1 MSFDNLIR
9 NILNLDEGRHYEPY
23 LDTAGNW
30 TIGVGHFIGK
40 DLQDLK
46 LSWNVVEAML
56 QDSIETA
63 LESCDR
69 VLGEDF
75 HEACEPRQLAILSMM
90 FNLGET
96 KFRKF
101 TRMIAAIKAK
111 DWGKAAAEALD
122 SKWAKDVDPRQ
133 RHGAGRDDRLAFM
146 LKTGELHDYYKLPR

>member
-1 MSFDNLIR
+1 MSFTDLAR

-23 LDTAGNW
+23 LDTKGNW
-30 TIGVGHFIGK
+30 TIGVGHLIGK

-56 QDSIETA
+56 QDSIEIA

-69 VLGEDF
+69 VLGEHF
-75 HEACEPRQLAILSMM
+75 HNASEARQLALLSMM

-96 KFRKF
+96 KFLKF
-101 TRMIAAIKAK
+101 TKMIAAIKAS
-111 DWGKAAAEALD
+111 DWTKAAFEALD
-122 SKWAKDVDPRQ
+122 SKWAKDVDPKQ
-133 RHGAGRDDRLAFM
+133 RYGAGRDDRIAFM